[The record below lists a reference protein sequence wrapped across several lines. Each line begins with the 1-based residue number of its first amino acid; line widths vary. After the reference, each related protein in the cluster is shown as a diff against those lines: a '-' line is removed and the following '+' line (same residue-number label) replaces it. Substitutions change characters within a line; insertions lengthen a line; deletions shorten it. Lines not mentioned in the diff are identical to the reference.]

1 MCGDEAKSA
10 PQVHFLLSEL
20 FKVNKS
26 VTTKLLQRIEWKVVV
41 EFPEELFITP
51 GKRWANRTERAYFNV
66 LRNMNSKVWSGERLS
81 AKVTS
86 DIGEVSKFFQKDG
99 KLELTDIWARITRK
113 VSGLQEI
120 NRQIIF
126 LGGHEISVIV
136 THGLQNAAL
145 IVGLLGQYCI
155 SSFGKKANL
164 LHLELA
170 DAGLVRAALFA
181 RQHGSWTIG
190 LEEIVHAC
198 FDWESNA
205 RAPLSGGVIAEKRGD
220 KVNNYLFGRPYPI
233 ELDSY
238 LVEWKVTGEWKNRFL
253 NVGNLHAASNLYS
266 HYKRSFPTLRVP
278 FIISMASLSLGLPA
292 GKSAP
297 KQVSEEDK
305 SLRSEFIREV
315 KHLAHKV
322 NQRTKG
328 NPSEQPE
335 DGSFFDATVQYAAFS
350 ADIDLAGPC
359 RYNSCYDFLTFGSDI
374 FKFGCEKALIVSA
387 ILGTF
392 EEDDGCHPVV
402 YTLAFANCHGRILF
416 VCSGP
421 KPDGIEEKE
430 YLTFGNREEPTY
442 MRQML
447 LYYLGTTNVLVGFHL
462 GWLLAALNLALP
474 AHRVVELGEEPAF
487 QMYVKNIASSTYPRE
502 FFKVKQSPSFD
513 RRWPAILSGYLF
525 NFGSTAE
532 SVLRE
537 CFYIAA
543 LWQLLHQPIVDR
555 RNNVA
560 VYRLKCAYVVGVG
573 CDVRE
578 DEFKWIDD
586 SLDHPH
592 TICLTNM
599 KIKETGAR
607 KGEERSVISNSLDCT
622 EERWLEFLNE
632 TMAANVIAV
641 IADGKDIREQF
652 RISCVRLSL
661 QRNVVDNIE
670 WLDPFLE

>member
-1 MCGDEAKSA
+1 
-10 PQVHFLLSEL
+10 
-20 FKVNKS
+20 
-26 VTTKLLQRIEWKVVV
+26 
-41 EFPEELFITP
+41 
-51 GKRWANRTERAYFNV
+51 
-66 LRNMNSKVWSGERLS
+66 
-81 AKVTS
+81 
-86 DIGEVSKFFQKDG
+86 
-99 KLELTDIWARITRK
+99 
-113 VSGLQEI
+113 
-120 NRQIIF
+120 
-126 LGGHEISVIV
+126 
-136 THGLQNAAL
+136 
-145 IVGLLGQYCI
+145 
-155 SSFGKKANL
+155 
-164 LHLELA
+164 
-170 DAGLVRAALFA
+170 
-181 RQHGSWTIG
+181 
-190 LEEIVHAC
+190 
-198 FDWESNA
+198 
-205 RAPLSGGVIAEKRGD
+205 
-220 KVNNYLFGRPYPI
+220 
-233 ELDSY
+233 
-238 LVEWKVTGEWKNRFL
+238 
-253 NVGNLHAASNLYS
+253 
-266 HYKRSFPTLRVP
+266 
-278 FIISMASLSLGLPA
+278 
-292 GKSAP
+292 
-297 KQVSEEDK
+297 
-305 SLRSEFIREV
+305 
-315 KHLAHKV
+315 
-322 NQRTKG
+322 
-328 NPSEQPE
+328 
-335 DGSFFDATVQYAAFS
+335 
-350 ADIDLAGPC
+350 
-359 RYNSCYDFLTFGSDI
+359 
-374 FKFGCEKALIVSA
+374 VSA

-487 QMYVKNIASSTYPRE
+487 QMYVRNIASSTYPRE

-632 TMAANVIAV
+632 KMAANVIAV
-641 IADGKDIREQF
+641 IADGKDIRDLF
-652 RISCVRLSL
+652 RLSCVRLSL

-670 WLDPFLE
+670 WLDPFLEETQEFNQRCPFAVDMALPSWTITRQEPVFVDWINHCGRFTIPELRTIAPSLPDLIASIVPNQRVYRLISSFADLGKDPNLMRIVCEATTSPRHAQPCPDSEENSFSQFAYETYMLRRSKSKNTASSDLKTQSGGATPKTVGPPSLRGRAVKRCVEQAERLEKLSGKLDPNYHIGKKSAAAASAASSSTPAPAPSAPGKYPGGAKSPPFIELSDSSSDGETVSA